1 LTSELLFNDG
11 QSWTIHN
18 FSGTNAFLASEP
30 VAVVHP
36 KMKLYSVVPA
46 NLLSLYFFSG
56 TQKVK
61 F

>member
-1 LTSELLFNDG
+1 MTVNPPGLF
-11 QSWTIHN
+11 TI
-18 FSGTNAFLASEP
+18 SQEQIRFLASEP

-36 KMKLYSVVPA
+36 KMKLYSVPA